1 MSTSLERMNCLFEPL
16 ERLESF
22 NTLLGAVNAGK
33 LCSVYGPDDSQRA
46 HVLAGI
52 ARKTGRKMIVLAA
65 NEVLAMRMAD
75 DLNVLLDGGAR
86 FLPARDI
93 SFVKSSA
100 SSRELSMR
108 RIEVLGV

>member
-1 MSTSLERMNCLFEPL
+1 MSTSLEHMNCLFEPL

-22 NTLLGAVNAGK
+22 NTLLDAVNAGK

-75 DLNVLLDGGAR
+75 DLNVLLDG
-86 FLPARDI
+86 L
-93 SFVKSSA
+93 
-100 SSRELSMR
+100 
-108 RIEVLGV
+108 